1 MPDNPTGRATPSTN
15 KGGARR
21 SNVLGTPVTNN
32 VSLPNSTNLAARLAA
47 TTGLVKNTNKAK
59 LFLEQRSLIALEN
72 NFGMDTL
79 ANLLISTSFEAR
91 IPDQVIHVMRAV
103 AFLMVG
109 KFQNIF
115 AEEMA
120 IVVTEKLLSASESI
134 TKQLEREHEFLAA
147 STASQAKNT
156 QQLSDLAATIKN
168 ISQNLTST
176 SQILTTSTDNIAK
189 SAADIQPVIQTLTS
203 PTEHMSSIVELA
215 KTLAKAVDD
224 LKNNPLSLSQPQQS
238 PQGTQPS
245 YASIVGTNTQL
256 ASTSQ
261 AFDPEIPEYVTRIE
275 NRLRIQERQ
284 AFITF
289 DNEAADSPK
298 ERNGSAAYALRSKI
312 NEWIRSMD
320 QETNQV
326 TSTSRQ
332 PIKALQFTER
342 IAMLLEFNSK
352 EHTDRFQTY
361 CKDRELLTRICS
373 TAKVQARTC
382 RVVFK
387 FVTCDGSFLPENK
400 EHLRTLESEH
410 NLEEGSIIT
419 ASWIKKPERHAP
431 NQKTANVKVF
441 CASPVVANHLLRE
454 RIFVSNSRIVVIKDT
469 QEPIRCNKCQEYGHI
484 CERCENTERCV
495 NCARPHSTN
504 ECNYPN
510 NPHCVS
516 CGTSSKHAS
525 SDKGSCPQFAKHASS
540 IDARLP
546 ENAMPYFPVL
556 GQPNTFIL
564 AAKNTHVPTVN
575 YSNRPR
581 PNPNSSNHQPQ

>member
-1 MPDNPTGRATPSTN
+1 M
-15 KGGARR
+15 
-21 SNVLGTPVTNN
+21 LGTPVTNN

-47 TTGLVKNTNKAK
+47 TTSLVKNTNEAK

-91 IPDQVIHVMRAV
+91 IPDQVIHMMRAV

-120 IVVTEKLLSASESI
+120 VVVTEKLLSASESI
-134 TKQLEREHEFLAA
+134 TKQLEREREFLAA

-245 YASIVGTNTQL
+245 YASIVGTNMQL

-261 AFDPEIPEYVTRIE
+261 AFNPEIPEYVTRIE
-275 NRLRIQERQ
+275 NRLRIQEHQ

-289 DNEAADSPK
+289 DNEAVDSPK
-298 ERNGSAAYALRSKI
+298 ERNGLVAYALRSKI
-312 NEWIRSMD
+312 NEWI
-320 QETNQV
+320 
-326 TSTSRQ
+326 
-332 PIKALQFTER
+332 
-342 IAMLLEFNSK
+342 
-352 EHTDRFQTY
+352 
-361 CKDRELLTRICS
+361 
-373 TAKVQARTC
+373 
-382 RVVFK
+382 
-387 FVTCDGSFLPENK
+387 
-400 EHLRTLESEH
+400 
-410 NLEEGSIIT
+410 
-419 ASWIKKPERHAP
+419 
-431 NQKTANVKVF
+431 
-441 CASPVVANHLLRE
+441 
-454 RIFVSNSRIVVIKDT
+454 
-469 QEPIRCNKCQEYGHI
+469 
-484 CERCENTERCV
+484 
-495 NCARPHSTN
+495 
-504 ECNYPN
+504 
-510 NPHCVS
+510 
-516 CGTSSKHAS
+516 
-525 SDKGSCPQFAKHASS
+525 
-540 IDARLP
+540 
-546 ENAMPYFPVL
+546 
-556 GQPNTFIL
+556 
-564 AAKNTHVPTVN
+564 
-575 YSNRPR
+575 
-581 PNPNSSNHQPQ
+581 